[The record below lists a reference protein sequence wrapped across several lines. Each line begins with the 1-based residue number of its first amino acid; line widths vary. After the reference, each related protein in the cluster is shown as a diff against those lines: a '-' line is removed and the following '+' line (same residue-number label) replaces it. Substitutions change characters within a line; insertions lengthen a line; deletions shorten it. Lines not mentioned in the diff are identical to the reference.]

1 MSMQL
6 SAWGGL
12 DAMGRPEGLLA
23 IGQCDGFE
31 RFSVPM
37 LGGEGD
43 VVFRVPVLGEDH
55 GFEPGR
61 EVVDE
66 RDYCLAMFNRQ
77 RAAGAEIILDIDDK
91 QGGVFV
97 HVDNIAELRGGCRQ
111 GHE

>member
-1 MSMQL
+1 MQL

-12 DAMGRPEGLLA
+12 DAMGGPEGLRA

-31 RFSVPM
+31 WFFGPV

-43 VVFRVPVLGEDH
+43 MVFRVPVLREDH

-66 RDYCLAMFNRQ
+66 RDYCLAMLDRQ

-91 QGGVFV
+91 QGGVSV
-97 HVDNIAELRGGCRQ
+97 HANNIAELRGGCRQ